1 MFGCKQRRNTKG
13 LIFPAWFQPLLSLVS
28 ILFVEL
34 ALCRPLK
41 EKIEKRIHFAT
52 ARAAEAREDSDSEW
66 QEDLDKRLL
75 LWKNKLDFFTLMV
88 GMDLL
93 PVDVPGDGNCCCWTL
108 IALQSGGFL
117 QTKLCT
123 PEKALG
129 VRQDP

>member
-1 MFGCKQRRNTKG
+1 MHPSYNGFSGAHR
-13 LIFPAWFQPLLSLVS
+13 VS

-34 ALCRPLK
+34 PFGRAPK
-41 EKIEKRIHFAT
+41 EKIEKRIQFAA
-52 ARAAEAREDSDSEW
+52 ARAEEAREDSDNEW

-75 LWKNKLDFFTLMV
+75 LWKNKLEFFTFMV

-108 IALQSGGFL
+108 IALQSGSFL

-123 PEKALG
+123 PEKALV
-129 VRQDP
+129 VRQDT